1 MVSEAEVGTL
11 PAPSPAPPP
20 PSPAALLQ
28 AALALL
34 NHPSN
39 LDLQSRLH
47 ALENC
52 MRVISAQLMP
62 LLPTE

>member
-1 MVSEAEVGTL
+1 MPDTQETA
-11 PAPSPAPPP
+11 APPAPPA

-28 AALALL
+28 AALDKL

-39 LDLQSRLH
+39 LDVHDRFAAIQN
-47 ALENC
+47 AIGVMAAC
-52 MRVISAQLMP
+52 LMP